1 MKRQIIT
8 IDERKCTG
16 CGDCIPGCPE
26 GALQLIDGKARLV
39 SDLFCD
45 GLGACIGHCPTGA
58 MRIETRE
65 AEPYDERRVMAESI
79 VKAGPNVIAAHLCHL
94 RDHGANDYLREAVA
108 YLEEQG
114 IPNPLEHS
122 AAPAPQAAHPAHAH
136 HGGGC
141 PGSKMMDFRSP
152 NGSAQPSPESALGGA
167 VHAPSELRQW
177 PVQLHLVSPIA
188 PYFEGSDLL
197 LAADCVAFAAG
208 DFHQRLLRGKT
219 LAVACPKLDSGL
231 DAYVEKLAA
240 MIDHAR
246 INTITVAIMEVPCCG
261 GLLSVVEEASRRASR
276 KVPVKKIVI
285 GVQGDTLS
293 EEWV

>member
-58 MRIETRE
+58 MRIEERE

-79 VKAGPNVIAAHLCHL
+79 VRGGPNVIAAHLRHL
-94 RDHGANDYLREAVA
+94 HDHGAHDFLHEAIA
-108 YLEEQG
+108 YLEEEG
-114 IPNPLEHS
+114 IANPLEQAEES
-122 AAPAPQAAHPAHAH
+122 VEAGAPVPAHAH

-141 PGSKMMDFRSP
+141 PGSKMMDFRSA
-152 NGSAQPSPESALGGA
+152 NGHSPISTGGGS

-177 PVQLHLVSPIA
+177 PVQLHLVSPLA

-208 DFHQRLLRGKT
+208 DFHNRLLRGKT
-219 LAVACPKLDSGL
+219 LAVACPKLDSGM
-231 DAYVEKLAA
+231 DVYVEKLTA

-261 GLLSVVEEASRRASR
+261 GLMSIISEALKRANR
-276 KVPVKKIVI
+276 KVPVKKIVVS
-285 GVQGDTLS
+285 VQGDTLG